1 MTKITSDGVYG
12 VDKDGKEVFFEADT
26 VLYCVGMKEDTS
38 VTEEMQKYC
47 YDVVAIG
54 DCFKSGRIVDA
65 VGMGY
70 HSAVDLA

>member
-1 MTKITSDGVYG
+1 MR
-12 VDKDGKEVFFEADT
+12 A
-26 VLYCVGMKEDTS
+26 DTS

-65 VGMGY
+65 VEMGY
-70 HSAVDLA
+70 HSAIDLA